1 MTSDIIRNA
10 FLAAHDGFST
20 DRVVADPELNQRF
33 LKKCREAGL
42 TQSDFSLN
50 KSLLNLRKSGQL
62 SQLPKAKRTTFED
75 EDYRFAAEM
84 AIRHLERR
92 DETTLDNLLCDPVQA
107 AKFDKLC
114 EQLAPG
120 FSPLRYRWCALSLRK
135 QRKLSPELVAQVV
148 GVVEALR
155 FSKDGLKPE
164 NLPTQQ
170 GVYLFLTKSEVL
182 YIGEASNLKTRLG
195 KHLEHSDNKL
205 LARWLW
211 DHPEQEL
218 FVELQLLPDG
228 TSTRVRKAFEAELI
242 HNRKPLFNIQQQ
254 LRK

>member
-1 MTSDIIRNA
+1 MTSDTIKNA

-33 LKKCREAGL
+33 LKKCRGAGL
-42 TQSDFSLN
+42 TQSDFILN

-62 SQLPKAKRTTFED
+62 ADLPKAKRTSFED

-84 AIRHLERR
+84 AIRYLERR
-92 DETTLDNLLCDPVQA
+92 DEISLDDVLCDSARA
-107 AKFDKLC
+107 AEFDTLC

-120 FSPLRYRWCALSLRK
+120 FSSLRYRWCALSLRK
-135 QRKLSPELVAQVV
+135 QRKLAPELVAQVV
-148 GVVEALR
+148 GVVKALR
-155 FSKDGLKPE
+155 YDKAELRPE

-170 GVYLFLTKSEVL
+170 GVYLFLTRSEVL
-182 YIGEASNLKTRLG
+182 YIGEALNLKTRLG

-218 FVELQLLPDG
+218 FVELQLLPEG

-254 LRK
+254 WRE